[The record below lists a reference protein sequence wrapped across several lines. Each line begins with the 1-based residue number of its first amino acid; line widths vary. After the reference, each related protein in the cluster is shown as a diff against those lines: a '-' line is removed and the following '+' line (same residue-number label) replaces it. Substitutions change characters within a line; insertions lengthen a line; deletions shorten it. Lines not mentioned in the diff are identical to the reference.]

1 MPPENEFKKI
11 IESNLGKVITWL
23 LTLAFI
29 AGGIY
34 GATTYQTK
42 VDAKVYQEQA
52 EKAFV
57 KKEVQIEKDK
67 RDDERWETILKHL
80 DNIDKALEDSHR
92 RY

>member
-1 MPPENEFKKI
+1 MPLSEAKKLL
-11 IESNLGKVITWL
+11 EGNLGKVISWL
-23 LTLAFI
+23 LTIAFL

-42 VDAKVYQEQA
+42 IDAKLYQEQA
-52 EKAFV
+52 EKIFV

-67 RDDERWETILKHL
+67 RDDERWEAILKHL
-80 DNIDKALEDSHR
+80 DNIDKVLEDSHR